1 MFSNSRYDPHRRRN
15 NRRHLGP
22 PTGQHLLTH
31 ITTIAVVAY
40 GAYRVGSWAWNNV
53 FRPQDDD
60 DNKNNDD
67 VYATKNS
74 DEDGDGD
81 LLQEWASSE
90 NYSSS
95 PMRRTIRAEARRVM
109 ARDDERLVEL
119 NNNSSNGVEYIGDV
133 VVGESSSAVVNDEY
147 DRNNGQTNNRLG
159 RSHGHSHPP
168 QDYQRHQCHPQINDR
183 ERISRMAR
191 CRLESSRA
199 MLDFLPTMKGAIA
212 KETDVSRETDELKE
226 LRAEKREINE
236 MKKQQVSVN
245 DDDGTYNESK
255 LEVIKGREQY
265 LWNSIKNKSLTR
277 LITTVYAH
285 TIIYLTLNV
294 QVNLLGGRLLRDEYE
309 EQHASTS
316 LEGAG
321 NRYRSSHEI
330 VLSKTYHHLFAIG
343 IPSIA
348 NVVGK
353 EVTRML
359 QVWDVLNDDVTIQDV
374 SSWLQSIRAGIEH
387 QRRRR
392 EEGVSS
398 SALVQFV
405 IGQESKDSDDSTTD
419 ELARYI
425 LDETYDL
432 LESPTF
438 AIAERDCLDAT
449 FDQLYKSMLSTLF
462 AGKDQQIPVVNVV
475 THMQKAAVLTFHK
488 PLSHRN
494 EASNPNAYIPNLERL
509 DAVQELSNVCF

>member
-15 NRRHLGP
+15 HRRHPGP

-40 GAYRVGSWAWNNV
+40 GAYRVGSWAWNNI
-53 FRPQDDD
+53 FRDDD
-60 DNKNNDD
+60 GNKNDDDD

-74 DEDGDGD
+74 DKDGDED

-95 PMRRTIRAEARRVM
+95 PMRRSIRAEARRVM
-109 ARDDERLVEL
+109 ARDDERLEL

-133 VVGESSSAVVNDEY
+133 VVGESSSAVVDDGNNSC
-147 DRNNGQTNNRLG
+147 NNGQTNNRSG
-159 RSHGHSHPP
+159 RGHHPSLP
-168 QDYQRHQCHPQINDR
+168 QDYQRPQCHPQINDR
-183 ERISRMAR
+183 ERTSRMAR

-199 MLDFLPTMKGAIA
+199 MLDFLPTMKGAIS

-236 MKKQQVSVN
+236 MKKQQSVN
-245 DDDGTYNESK
+245 DEVEAYNNSR
-255 LEVIKGREQY
+255 LEVIKGREKY

-277 LITTVYAH
+277 IITTVYAH

-294 QVNLLGGRLLRDEYE
+294 QVNLLGGRLLKDEYG

-316 LEGAG
+316 SEEGAA

-348 NVVGK
+348 NAVGK
-353 EVTRML
+353 EVTRIL
-359 QVWDVLNDDVTIQDV
+359 QDWDVLNDDVTIQDV
-374 SSWLQSIRAGIEH
+374 SSWLQSVRAGIEH
-387 QRRRR
+387 QRRQR

-398 SALVQFV
+398 CALVQFV
-405 IGQESKDSDDSTTD
+405 IGHESEDSDDSTSD

-449 FDQLYKSMLSTLF
+449 FDQLNNSLLSTLF
-462 AGKDQQIPVVNVV
+462 GVKDQQIPVVNVV
-475 THMQKAAVLTFHK
+475 THMQKTAVLTFHK

>member
-15 NRRHLGP
+15 HRRHPG
-22 PTGQHLLTH
+22 PTGQHLLTN
-31 ITTIAVVAY
+31 ITTVAVVVY
-40 GAYRVGSWAWNNV
+40 GAYRVGSWAWNNT

-60 DNKNNDD
+60 DNKNDDDDD

-74 DEDGDGD
+74 DKDGDGD

-90 NYSSS
+90 NYCSS
-95 PMRRTIRAEARRVM
+95 PIRRSIRAEARRVM
-109 ARDDERLVEL
+109 ARDDERLEI
-119 NNNSSNGVEYIGDV
+119 NNNSSVEYIGDV
-133 VVGESSSAVVNDEY
+133 VVGESSSAVVDDGNNSC
-147 DRNNGQTNNRLG
+147 NNGQTDS
-159 RSHGHSHPP
+159 RSGSGHHPSLP

-183 ERISRMAR
+183 ERTSRMAR

-212 KETDVSRETDELKE
+212 KETDVSRDTEELKE

-236 MKKQQVSVN
+236 MKKQQRSVN
-245 DDDGTYNESK
+245 DDDGTYNNSK
-255 LEVIKGREQY
+255 LEVIIGRERY
-265 LWNSIKNKSLTR
+265 LWNRIKNKSMTR

-285 TIIYLTLNV
+285 TIIFLTLNV
-294 QVNLLGGRLLRDEYE
+294 QVNLLGGRLLRDEHE
-309 EQHASTS
+309 EHTSTS
-316 LEGAG
+316 SEGAAD
-321 NRYRSSHEI
+321 RYRSSHQI

-348 NVVGK
+348 KVVGK
-353 EVTRML
+353 EVTRIL
-359 QVWDVLNDDVTIQDV
+359 QDWDVLNDDVTMQDV
-374 SSWLQSIRAGIEH
+374 STWLQSVRDGIEH

-392 EEGVSS
+392 QGVSS

-405 IGQESKDSDDSTTD
+405 IGQESDDSNDATPD

-449 FDQLYKSMLSTLF
+449 FDQLTNSMLSTLF
-462 AGKDQQIPVVNVV
+462 AGKDPQIPVVNVV
-475 THMQKAAVLTFHK
+475 THMQKTAVLTFHK
-488 PLSHRN
+488 PLTHRN
-494 EASNPNAYIPNLERL
+494 EASTPNTYIPNLERL
-509 DAVQELSNVCF
+509 DAVQNLSNVCF

>member
-1 MFSNSRYDPHRRRN
+1 MFPNSRYDPHRRRN
-15 NRRHLGP
+15 RHHHGP
-22 PTGQHLLTH
+22 PTGQQLLTH

-40 GAYRVGSWAWNNV
+40 GAYRVGSWAWSNV

-60 DNKNNDD
+60 KEDD
-67 VYATKNS
+67 VCATNNS
-74 DEDGDGD
+74 DEDGRD
-81 LLQEWASSE
+81 LLHEWARSE
-90 NYSSS
+90 KYCSS
-95 PMRRTIRAEARRVM
+95 PMRRSIRAEARRVM
-109 ARDDERLVEL
+109 VRDDERLEI

-133 VVGESSSAVVNDEY
+133 VVEDSSSAVVNDEY
-147 DRNNGQTNNRLG
+147 DGNNGQPDKRYG
-159 RSHGHSHPP
+159 GHRPSPP
-168 QDYQRHQCHPQINDR
+168 QDYQHNQCNQQISSTNYINDR
-183 ERISRMAR
+183 ERTSRMAR

-199 MLDFLPTMKGAIA
+199 MLDFLPTTKGAIA
-212 KETDVSRETDELKE
+212 KETDLSQETEELKE

-236 MKKQQVSVN
+236 MKKQQTVH
-245 DDDGTYNESK
+245 DDYETYNNSK
-255 LEVIKGREQY
+255 LEVIIKRERF

-285 TIIYLTLNV
+285 TVIFLILNV
-294 QVNLLGGRLLRDEYE
+294 QVNLLGGRLLRDELE
-309 EQHASTS
+309 KQQITS
-316 LEGAG
+316 SSAPAGAVD
-321 NRYRSSHEI
+321 RYRSSHQI

-348 NVVGK
+348 KAVRK
-353 EVTRML
+353 EVTRIL
-359 QVWDVLNDDVTIQDV
+359 QDWDVLNDNGTMQDV
-374 SSWLQSIRAGIEH
+374 STWLQSVRDGIEH
-387 QRRRR
+387 HRRR
-392 EEGVSS
+392 EEGASS

-405 IGQESKDSDDSTTD
+405 IGQESEDSDDTTSD

-432 LESPTF
+432 LETPTF

-449 FDQLYKSMLSTLF
+449 FDQLNKSLLLTLF

-494 EASNPNAYIPNLERL
+494 KASNPNAYIANLERL

>member
-15 NRRHLGP
+15 HRRHPG

-31 ITTIAVVAY
+31 ITTIAVAAY
-40 GAYRVGSWAWNNV
+40 GAYRVGSWAWNNI

-60 DNKNNDD
+60 DNKDDD
-67 VYATKNS
+67 VYATKS
-74 DEDGDGD
+74 GDEDGDGD

-90 NYSSS
+90 NYCSS
-95 PMRRTIRAEARRVM
+95 PIRRSIRAEARRVM
-109 ARDDERLVEL
+109 ARDDERLEI
-119 NNNSSNGVEYIGDV
+119 NNNSSVEYIGDV
-133 VVGESSSAVVNDEY
+133 VVGESSSTVVNDEY
-147 DRNNGQTNNRLG
+147 DGNNGQTDK
-159 RSHGHSHPP
+159 RSGNGHRHSPP
-168 QDYQRHQCHPQINDR
+168 QDYQRHQCHPQVNDR
-183 ERISRMAR
+183 ERTSRMAR

-236 MKKQQVSVN
+236 MKKQQGSVN
-245 DDDGTYNESK
+245 DYDGTYNKSK
-255 LEVIKGREQY
+255 LKVIKGREQY

-316 LEGAG
+316 SEGAA

-348 NVVGK
+348 NAVGK
-353 EVTRML
+353 EVTRIL
-359 QVWDVLNDDVTIQDV
+359 QDWDVLNDDVTIQDF
-374 SSWLQSIRAGIEH
+374 SSWLQSVRDGIEH

-405 IGQESKDSDDSTTD
+405 IGQESEDSDDSTSD

-449 FDQLYKSMLSTLF
+449 FDQLNKSLLSTLF
-462 AGKDQQIPVVNVV
+462 GVKDQQIPVVNVV